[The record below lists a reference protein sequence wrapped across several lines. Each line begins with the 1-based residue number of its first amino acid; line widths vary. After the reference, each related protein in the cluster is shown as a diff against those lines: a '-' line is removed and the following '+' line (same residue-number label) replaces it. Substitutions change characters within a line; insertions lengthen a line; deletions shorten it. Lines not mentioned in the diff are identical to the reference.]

1 MSEFSVLDLSTEESV
16 LVLTAV
22 YQASPERVFEA
33 WLNPEAIKKW
43 VKPMPTCE
51 TEVLKYDPHGTGEFA
66 VHMHIEGEVYGYR
79 GVFTQIDPPRRLEMT
94 WTWDPT
100 PNEPYPETYL
110 VIEIEPSESG
120 ARLTLTHSKV
130 RSLESRNAQS
140 EGWTGSLTQLAHYLQ
155 TS

>member
-33 WLNPEAIKKW
+33 WLNPEAIKRW
-43 VKPMPTCE
+43 VKSMPTCE
-51 TEVLKYDPHGTGEFA
+51 TEVLKYDPHDSGEFA
-66 VHMHIEGEVYGYR
+66 VHMHIEGEVYGYH

-100 PNEPYPETYL
+100 PNDPYPETHL
-110 VIEIEPSESG
+110 TIDLEPAGSG
-120 ARLTLTHSKV
+120 TRLTLTHSKI
-130 RSLESRNAQS
+130 RSLESREAHS
-140 EGWTGSLTQLAHYLQ
+140 EGWTGSLTELNIYFH
-155 TS
+155 

>member
-51 TEVLKYDPHGTGEFA
+51 TVVLQYDPHGSGEFA
-66 VHMHIEGEVYGYR
+66 VHMHIEGEVYGYF
-79 GVFTQIDPPRRLEMT
+79 GTFTRIDPPTRLEMT

-100 PNEPYPETYL
+100 PNDPYPETYL
-110 VIEIEPSESG
+110 TIDLEPAGSG
-120 ARLTLTHSKV
+120 TRLTLTHSKI
-130 RSLESRNAQS
+130 RSLESREAHS
-140 EGWTGSLTQLAHYLQ
+140 EGWTGSLTELNAYIH
-155 TS
+155 